1 VESHARPAFSSYTNT
16 IQIFYI
22 PMTTLPS
29 LTPMLLFNSG
39 LSKAPLSPAKW
50 KGHDVSRALIFSSCE
65 SDQLTG
71 TAAVSSTFASRRNFA
86 ASSGGVG
93 LI

>member
-1 VESHARPAFSSYTNT
+1 MH
-16 IQIFYI
+16 
-22 PMTTLPS
+22 TLPFAARQHHTNFLHPDDKHPRATS
-29 LTPMLLFNSG
+29 LSCIHFG
-39 LSKAPLSPAKW
+39 LTKPLSLRPNG
-50 KGHDVSRALIFSSCE
+50 KGTVKCRAPFFLVKSAQPI
-65 SDQLTG
+65 G